1 MTYVTF
7 VFQKL
12 FGYSVQVATRLML
25 EVHHEGRSIV
35 ATVEREK
42 AEYYA
47 GRLHGYGLQATIEKQ
62 VG

>member
-1 MTYVTF
+1 
-7 VFQKL
+7 
-12 FGYSVQVATRLML
+12 
-25 EVHHEGRSIV
+25 V